1 MDIFETLRAAADAEK
16 AASMSAYM
24 RDQFAFLGVP
34 KPEREKLSREF
45 MKAIDKTVV
54 DWGFVFNCWEQPER
68 EFQYLAC
75 NYLLK
80 VKAVL
85 TSADIP
91 SIKRLIVSK
100 SWWDTVDSLDMLVG
114 DIAKRCPELK
124 DLLLSWSADE
134 DIWIRRIA
142 IDHQLMYKE
151 DTDTCL
157 LEQILVN
164 NLGDKEFFINK
175 AIGWSLREF
184 SKTNPDWV
192 RAFIETHRADMA
204 ALSIREASKYL

>member
-1 MDIFETLRAAADAEK
+1 MDIFETLRTAADAEK

-24 RDQFAFLGVP
+24 RNQFAYLGIP

-54 DWGFVFNCWEQPER
+54 DWDFVFTCWEQPER

-80 VKAVL
+80 VKAAL

-114 DIAKRCPELK
+114 DIAKRYPELK
-124 DLLLSWSADE
+124 DLLLSWSTDE
-134 DIWIRRIA
+134 NIWIRRIA

-151 DTDTCL
+151 NTDTYL